1 MRGMMQL
8 SCIAFGIGFPFL
20 PTYLSIGL
28 FEHQKNMY
36 IFYYKYNIMCIQKS
50 AESGT

>member
-1 MRGMMQL
+1 MQL

-28 FEHQKNMY
+28 FEDQF
-36 IFYYKYNIMCIQKS
+36 ISSTTLYNIMCIQKS